1 MKIKVNPDQEK
12 AKKIKDAIQN
22 NDGYCICQ
30 IEKNNNTKCICQNFL
45 DNPEIGWCFCGLYY
59 KEEI

>member
-1 MKIKVNPDQEK
+1 MKIKVNPDRK
-12 AKKIKDAIQN
+12 N
-22 NDGYCICQ
+22 GGYCTCQ
-30 IEKNNNTKCICQNFL
+30 IEQNENTRCVCRNFL

>member
-1 MKIKVNPDQEK
+1 MKIKVNPDRKK
-12 AKKIKDAIQN
+12 ANKIREAIKKN
-22 NDGYCICQ
+22 GGYCICQ

-45 DNPEIGWCFCGLYY
+45 DNPEIGRCFYGLYY

>member
-1 MKIKVNPDQEK
+1 MKIKVNPDRKKAEK
-12 AKKIKDAIQN
+12 IREAIKK

-30 IEKNNNTKCICQNFL
+30 IEQNKNTRCVCRNFL
-45 DNPEIGWCFCGLYY
+45 DSPEIGWCFCGLYY